1 MYTLLLS
8 ELGIHFSADRSEWHA
23 PFVWTEVL
31 FFMWSAG
38 RILSE
43 AKEFGTEDDGTFGER
58 VRGYL
63 RDPWNQLDLSFNI
76 AVLGVLHLRIF
87 LLHVD
92 APGASSTAAAA
103 AAAAGGGEIDLGL
116 ASSEAERDHVVAVI
130 GSNSYA
136 LMIVLCYFRGLQ
148 FMGYYRSIGVLTIVV
163 KNMMSDVMI
172 WVVLASVMSLG
183 FAFAFVTLLPQASME
198 HSWHLFM
205 GLHPVYESLWLWV
218 GAAEHATRGNI
229 QAETG
234 DELPTAVVMPTLTW
248 VYQFIISVVLVNL
261 LIAMMSDTY
270 AKVMEQG
277 RERWTFERAQLI
289 AEFKDTK
296 APFPPPFNLLWQL
309 LVELPAELRKKDEAM
324 ECDGFKVV
332 PDQKMLTKLETS
344 EGVYLKRCLSVQQ
357 TRVQQGQAWQF
368 TQLRDLME
376 RRFETLARQ
385 LEASNGTSS

>member
-1 MYTLLLS
+1 M
-8 ELGIHFSADRSEWHA
+8 
-23 PFVWTEVL
+23 
-31 FFMWSAG
+31 
-38 RILSE
+38 
-43 AKEFGTEDDGTFGER
+43 
-58 VRGYL
+58 
-63 RDPWNQLDLSFNI
+63 
-76 AVLGVLHLRIF
+76 
-87 LLHVD
+87 
-92 APGASSTAAAA
+92 
-103 AAAAGGGEIDLGL
+103 DLGL
-116 ASSEAERDHVVAVI
+116 ASSEAERDHVVAVV
-130 GSNSYA
+130 GSNAYA

-148 FMGYYRSIGVLTIVV
+148 FLGYFRSIGVLIIVV

-344 EGVYLKRCLSVQQ
+344 EGVHLKRCLTVQHE
-357 TRVQQGQAWQF
+357 REQQGQGWQIQQIRELLAHMHDASR
-368 TQLRDLME
+368 TQ
-376 RRFETLARQ
+376 FETLTRQ
-385 LEASNGTSS
+385 LEATAGASS